1 MTQDE
6 RDALH
11 RLWAERVADFH
22 ASGQPRTAWAAAH
35 GVTVHQLQY
44 WLRKFRT
51 PAEGDMP
58 PAWVACPS
66 PSATG
71 AGATLTVCVGP
82 VEIRVSPNFDPQL
95 LQAVVRALT
104 S

>member
-6 RDALH
+6 REALH

-22 ASGQPRTAWAAAH
+22 ASGQPRTQWAAAH
-35 GVTVHQLQY
+35 GVTVHQLPY
-44 WLRKFRT
+44 GIRKFRV
-51 PAEGDMP
+51 PAGVDTP

-66 PSATG
+66 PTATG
-71 AGATLTVCVGP
+71 AGSTLTVCVGP
-82 VEIRVSPNFDPQL
+82 AEIRVSPDFDPQL